1 MFLHEKKNIGFVL
14 YLLVILKLNQQEKRK
29 YKNRKKQITKHQPCT
44 GPKYLKTN
52 IPGEFALFEN
62 TAEGNSEAF
71 YCEKSEFVPFNSR
84 VKLRPST

>member
-1 MFLHEKKNIGFVL
+1 M
-14 YLLVILKLNQQEKRK
+14 NQQ
-29 YKNRKKQITKHQPCT
+29 QPCT

-62 TAEGNSEAF
+62 TTEEGNSEAF